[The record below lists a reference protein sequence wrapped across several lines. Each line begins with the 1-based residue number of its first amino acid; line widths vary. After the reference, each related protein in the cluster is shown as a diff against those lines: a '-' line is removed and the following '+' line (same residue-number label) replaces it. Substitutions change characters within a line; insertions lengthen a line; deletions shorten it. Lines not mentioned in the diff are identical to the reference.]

1 MATAQDLL
9 KLANRHLNEAYVL
22 GAFAPKDNP
31 NWKGPWDC
39 AEFASW
45 LMFQMT
51 GLLLGCTNNAEA
63 PSRAD
68 AYSGAWARDAAM
80 ANRPVSIGQAKATPG
95 AVLVRKP
102 PPKGIGHV
110 AISQGDGTTIEAH
123 SAQRGVT
130 NHKVDGRRWDL
141 AMLLPLIEYGNLPAP
156 AVVAPPAG
164 IVLRMS
170 FPPMHGALVT
180 ALQKALKKR
189 GFDPG
194 VVDGVFGPHTE
205 AAVRAF
211 QLVER
216 LVPDGEAGK
225 TTLGRLGVKL

>member
-1 MATAQDLL
+1 MSTAKDLL
-9 KLANRHLNEAYVL
+9 KLANRHRNERYLL

-31 NWKGPWDC
+31 NWRGPWDC
-39 AEFASW
+39 AEFVTW
-45 LMFQMT
+45 LTFQTT
-51 GLLLGCTNNAEA
+51 GLLLGCTNNAEN

-68 AYSGAWARDAAM
+68 AYSGAWARDAA
-80 ANRPVSIGQAKATPG
+80 ASNRPVSIGQAKATPG

-102 PPKGIGHV
+102 APKGIGHV

-123 SAQRGVT
+123 SARLGVSNQR
-130 NHKVDGRRWDL
+130 VDGRRWDV
-141 AMLLPLIEYGNLPAP
+141 AMLLPLIEYGDLPEP
-156 AVVAPPAG
+156 AVVSPPAG
-164 IVLRMS
+164 LVLRLM

-194 VVDGVFGPHTE
+194 GIDGVFGPHTE

-211 QLVER
+211 QLTER
-216 LVPDGEAGK
+216 LVPDGEAGQV
-225 TTLGRLGVKL
+225 TLGKLGLRV